1 MKRSLVALI
10 GLLTLVAAA
19 PLQAQAPARPAGAP
33 AGPPPAGPGE
43 VRGVVLAEDKTPVA
57 GATVTVRN
65 KRDSSLVT
73 GAVAKDDGSFR
84 IQGLRPGTYYLRI
97 TQLGYA
103 PRTSPDFSVT
113 PEKPATTISGIQLP
127 RVAVELSTV
136 DVVAERSAVTIEP
149 DRNSYQAKQVAPAAT
164 SASEVLQATP
174 SVEVD
179 GDGKVSLRGNEN
191 VAIQINGR
199 PAPIRGAQL
208 GAYLKG
214 LPANIV
220 ERIEVVPTPSARHD
234 PEGMA
239 GIINIVLKENVDLG
253 LSGGFN
259 AGASP
264 SQRYNASGNLGYQAG
279 RFTLFGSYGFNSD
292 QRSVVGIND
301 RERLDALRN
310 PLSFTEQ
317 DMNGEAMNAGHNFNT
332 NVDFK
337 PNKRD
342 TFSNIFS
349 MNVRNSDDDS
359 RILYTEL
366 SSNRSELD
374 RYNRVRDADNAGFVM
389 DYTTAF
395 KRVFEA
401 RKHELGMELRLNRSS
416 DDEENTLWRQAIS
429 TSAETEGERTELDA
443 VTKQAI
449 AQLDYT
455 RTLSPKTKLE
465 TGYKGTARWLDR
477 DYSVLNDAGGSG
489 VWTPN
494 AAMSNS
500 FQFDEQVHAIYGVLS
515 QGVGKFELQGGLRGE
530 RASRDFK
537 ISNDNYPYNYNSLI
551 PSAAVNY
558 KVSDATQLKLAY
570 SRRVRRPGTQ
580 ELNPFPQFFDIQ
592 NVFIG
597 NPNLNPEYTDAIE
610 LGYTRTMKVAT
621 LQVSPFYR
629 RTTDIIRVDIDANAT
644 VQGREVTTVSFRNL
658 ATGTSWGTDV
668 NGSLRLGPKF
678 TGFGGFNIFKMVTDG
693 GSTSA
698 LASNAVT
705 WSARV
710 NGTTQLRPDV
720 SLQVMYFYRA
730 PVQNENFKFSGMQ
743 FANVVLRKKL
753 NGDKSSVALRFTDP
767 FNTQLF
773 RVNVSNDDLSQLTE
787 RKFGARAM
795 YLSYQMSFG
804 QAPRVRQPT
813 VQPAPEPQTGFAQ

>member
-1 MKRSLVALI
+1 MKRSLAALI
-10 GLLTLVAAA
+10 GLLSLVAFA
-19 PLQAQAPARPAGAP
+19 PIHAQAPARP

-43 VRGVVLAEDKTPVA
+43 VRGVVLSEDNTPVA

-73 GAVAKDDGSFR
+73 GQVAKSDGSFR

-103 PRTSPDFSVT
+103 PRTSPEFSVT

-149 DRNSYQAKQVAPAAT
+149 DRNSYQAKQVAPAAAN
-164 SASEVLQATP
+164 ASEVLQATP

-199 PAPIRGAQL
+199 PAPIRGEQL

-253 LSGGFN
+253 LSGGFT

-264 SQRYNASGNLGYQAG
+264 SQRYNVSGNLGYQEG

-292 QRSVVGIND
+292 QRSIVGIND
-301 RERLDALRN
+301 RERHDALMN

-317 DMNGEAMNAGHNFNT
+317 DMAGQAQNTGHNFNT

-342 TFSNIFS
+342 VFSNILS
-349 MNVRNSDDDS
+349 MNLRRSADESN
-359 RILYTEL
+359 ILYTEL
-366 SSNRSELD
+366 GGDRSELD
-374 RYNRVRDADNAGFVM
+374 RYSRLRDAGNTGLVV

-395 KRVFEA
+395 KRTFEA
-401 RKHELGMELRLNRSS
+401 RKHELGAELRLNRSS
-416 DDEENTLWRQAIS
+416 DDEDNTLWRRAIN
-429 TSAETEGERTELDA
+429 TNVQTEGERNELDA

-449 AQLDYT
+449 AQIDYT
-455 RTLSPKTKLE
+455 RTLRERTKLE
-465 TGYKGTARWLDR
+465 TGYKGTSRWLDR
-477 DYSVLNDAGGSG
+477 DYSVFNDADWSG
-489 VWTPN
+489 NWALNTGL
-494 AAMSNS
+494 SNS
-500 FQFDEQVHAIYGVLS
+500 FQFDEQVHALYGVLS
-515 QGVGKFELQGGLRGE
+515 QGVGKFELQGGLRAE
-530 RASRDFK
+530 RSSRDFRLA
-537 ISNDNYPYNYNSLI
+537 DERYPYDYTSLF
-551 PSAAVNY
+551 PSAVANY

-580 ELNPFPQFFDIQ
+580 ELNPFPNFFDIQ
-592 NVFIG
+592 NVFLG
-597 NPNLNPEYTDAIE
+597 NPNLNPEYTDAYE
-610 LGYTRTMKVAT
+610 LGYTRTFKMGT
-621 LQVSPFYR
+621 MQVSPFYR
-629 RTTDIIRVDIDANAT
+629 RTTDIIRVEIDANDV
-644 VQGREVTTVSFRNL
+644 VQGREVTSIRFKNL

-668 NGSLRLGPKF
+668 NGSVRTGSKF
-678 TGFGGFNIFKMVTDG
+678 TAFGGFNIFKTVTDG
-693 GSTSA
+693 GSASA
-698 LASNAVT
+698 LSSGGVT
-705 WSARV
+705 WAARI
-710 NGTTQLRPDV
+710 NATTQLGDDI
-720 SLQVMYFYRA
+720 SLQAMYFYRA
-730 PVQNENFKFSGMQ
+730 PMQQEGFKFAGMQ
-743 FANVVLRKKL
+743 FANIVLRKKL
-753 NGDKSSVALRFTDP
+753 DGDKSSVSLRLTDP

-773 RVNVSNDDLSQLTE
+773 RVNVTNSDLTQLTE
-787 RKFGARAM
+787 RRFGARAM

-804 QAPRVRQPT
+804 QPPRVRQPT
-813 VQPAPEPQTGFAQ
+813 QQAAPEPQTGFAQ

>member
-1 MKRSLVALI
+1 MKRSLAALI
-10 GLLTLVAAA
+10 GLLTFVAVA
-19 PLQAQAPARPAGAP
+19 PVQAQTPARP

-43 VRGVVLAEDKTPVA
+43 VRGVVLAEDNTPVA
-57 GATVTVRN
+57 GATVTVRS

-73 GAVAKDDGSFR
+73 GQVAKDDGSFR

-113 PEKPATTISGIQLP
+113 PEKLSTTITGIQLP

-164 SASEVLQATP
+164 TASEVLQATP

-199 PAPIRGAQL
+199 PAPIRGEQL

-253 LSGGFN
+253 LSGGFT

-264 SQRYNASGNLGYQAG
+264 SQRYNMSGNLGYQAG

-292 QRSVVGIND
+292 QRSIVGIND
-301 RERLDALRN
+301 RERHDALRN

-317 DMNGEAMNAGHNFNT
+317 DITGDVQNAGHNFNT
-332 NVDFK
+332 NIDFK

-342 TFSNIFS
+342 LFSNILS
-349 MNVRNSDDDS
+349 LNLRNSDDES
-359 RILYTEL
+359 SIVYTEL
-366 SSNRSELD
+366 SGSRSEVD
-374 RYNRVRDADNAGFVM
+374 RYSRVRDADNGGFVV

-395 KRVFEA
+395 KRIFEA
-401 RKHELGMELRLNRSS
+401 RKHELGAEIRLNRSS
-416 DDEENTLWRQAIS
+416 DDEDNTLWRQAV
-429 TSAETEGERTELDA
+429 TTNARSAGELTELDA

-455 RTLSPKTKLE
+455 RTLSARTKLE
-465 TGYKGTARWLDR
+465 TGYKGTSRWLDR
-477 DYSVLNDAGGSG
+477 DYSVFNSASDSDAWTLNTD
-489 VWTPN
+489 
-494 AAMSNS
+494 MSNA
-500 FQFDEQVHAIYGVLS
+500 FEFDEQVHAAYGVLS
-515 QGVGKFELQGGLRGE
+515 QGVGKLELQGGLRAE

-537 ISNDNYPYNYNSLI
+537 LAGDSYPYNYTSLF
-551 PSAAVNY
+551 PSAVVNY

-610 LGYTRTMKVAT
+610 LGYTRTMKLAT

-644 VQGREVTTVSFRNL
+644 VQGREVTTVSFKNL

-678 TGFGGFNIFKMVTDG
+678 TGFGGFNVFKMVTDG
-693 GSTSA
+693 GSASA

-705 WSARV
+705 WSARI

-720 SLQVMYFYRA
+720 SLQMMYFYRA
-730 PVQNENFKFSGMQ
+730 PVQNENFRFSGVQ

-753 NGDKSSVALRFTDP
+753 DGDKSSVALRFTDP

-813 VQPAPEPQTGFAQ
+813 VQAAPEPQTGFAQ

>member
-1 MKRSLVALI
+1 MTRSIAALI

-19 PLQAQAPARPAGAP
+19 PVQAQQPPARPAG
-33 AGPPPAGPGE
+33 PPPVGPGE
-43 VRGVVLAEDKTPVA
+43 VRGVVLAEGDNAPIA
-57 GATVTVRN
+57 GATITVRA
-65 KRDSSLVT
+65 KRDSSLVA
-73 GAVAKDDGSFR
+73 GAIAKDDGSFR
-84 IQGLRPGTYYLRI
+84 VQGLRPGTYYLRI
-97 TQLGYA
+97 TQLGFS
-103 PRTSPDFSVT
+103 PRTTPDFSVT
-113 PEKPATTISGIQLP
+113 PEKLSTTIEGIRLP

-136 DVVAERSAVTIEP
+136 EVAAERAAVAIEP
-149 DRNSYQAKQVAPAAT
+149 DRNSYQAKQVAPAAAN
-164 SASEVLQATP
+164 ASEVLQATP

-264 SQRYNASGNLGYQAG
+264 SQRYNASGNLGYQEG
-279 RFTLFGSYGFNSD
+279 RFTLFSSYGFNSD
-292 QRSVVGIND
+292 DRNVVGIND
-301 RERLDALRN
+301 RERLDALFQPR
-310 PLSFTEQ
+310 SFEEQ
-317 DMNGEAMNAGHNFNT
+317 EIAGDVNNAGHNFNT

-342 TFSNIFS
+342 VVSNILS
-349 MNVRNSDDDS
+349 LNRRGSTDES
-359 RILYTEL
+359 LILVTNL
-366 SSNRSELD
+366 TGDRAVTD
-374 RYNRVRDADNAGFVM
+374 RYNRLRDADVSGFTA
-389 DYTTAF
+389 DYTLAF
-395 KRVFEA
+395 KRVIEA
-401 RKHELGMELRLNRSS
+401 RKHEFGAEVRLNRSAEE
-416 DDEENTLWRQAIS
+416 DDNTIWRQS
-429 TSAETEGERTELDA
+429 VTDESRTEGELTEVDA

-449 AQLDYT
+449 AQVDYT
-455 RTLSPKTKLE
+455 RPLGALTKLE
-465 TGYKGTARWLDR
+465 TGYKGTSRWLDR
-477 DYSVLNDAGGSG
+477 DYTVFQDAAGTGG
-489 VWTPN
+489 WTLDGTLT
-494 AAMSNS
+494 NS
-500 FQFDEQVHAIYGVLS
+500 FQFDEQVHAAYAVLS
-515 QGVGKFELQGGLRGE
+515 QGVGKLDLQGGLRAE
-530 RASRDFK
+530 WASRDFALANE
-537 ISNDNYPYNYNSLI
+537 SYPYNYTSLF
-551 PSAAVNY
+551 PSAVANY

-580 ELNPFPQFFDIQ
+580 ELNPFPNFFDAQ

-597 NPNLNPEYTDAIE
+597 NPNLNPEYTDALE
-610 LGYTRTMKVAT
+610 LGYTRTFKVGT

-629 RTTDIIRVDIDANAT
+629 RTTDIIRVEIDPDAVVN
-644 VQGREVTTVSFRNL
+644 GRDVTTVSFKNL

-678 TGFGGFNIFKMVTDG
+678 TGFGGFNLFKMVTDG

-698 LASNAVT
+698 LASNGVT
-705 WSARV
+705 WSARI
-710 NGTTQLRPDV
+710 NATTQLRPDL
-720 SLQVMYFYRA
+720 SLQAMYFYRA
-730 PVQNENFKFSGMQ
+730 PMQQEGFKFSGIQ
-743 FANVVLRKKL
+743 FANVVLRKKI
-753 NGDKSSVALRFTDP
+753 NGDKSSVSLRFTDP

-773 RVNVSNDDLSQLTE
+773 RVNVTNDDLRQLTE
-787 RKFGARAM
+787 RRFGARAM

-813 VQPAPEPQTGFAQ
+813 VQPPPEPQTGFAQ